1 MGTVVLCVDLLS
13 QAKEIETAEHCQHGK
28 RVLKQYINNTY
39 MYFVSILTTL
49 LQTSNLSCF
58 SGGYYV
64 QAFSCGDRLR

>member
-39 MYFVSILTTL
+39 IYFVSIFDYTIRDIQFIL
-49 LQTSNLSCF
+49 F
-58 SGGYYV
+58 
-64 QAFSCGDRLR
+64 